1 MATRLTHK
9 HGSALLGAGLAPYTV
24 QHYRYRFWAV
34 YCGHELVAVTVYRKG
49 AAEVARRLNALPAA
63 RDVEEAR
70 HAG

>member
-1 MATRLTHK
+1 MASRLSHP
-9 HGSALLGAGLAPYTV
+9 HSVGNVGEGLAPYTIG
-24 QHYRYRFWAV
+24 HYRYRFWAV

-63 RDVEEAR
+63 HGVKEAR

>member
-1 MATRLTHK
+1 MYH
-9 HGSALLGAGLAPYTV
+9 V

-49 AAEVARRLNALPAA
+49 AAEVARRLNAFPTAHG
-63 RDVEEAR
+63 VKEAH